1 MTNPMKK
8 ILQIDKDL
16 NKIQDL
22 DILLERI
29 LFYAREAVRA
39 DAGSIYIKDGDELE
53 IKYAQNDTLQKELA
67 EGQKLGFDIFRIPV
81 NEKTISGY
89 VAAKATHLNI
99 QDMYKIPDSKP
110 YSFNTHFD
118 EVSGYKTVSS
128 LTFPLITNQGE
139 VLGVLQLLN
148 AKTPKGNITSFKKGD
163 EPFVLHFASTAT
175 VALQRARMTRTLL
188 LRMIQMAE
196 LRDPKET
203 GAHVNRVG
211 SYSCEIYESWAR
223 RRNIPEDTLQ
233 KQKDTLR
240 MAAML
245 HDVGKVGISDL
256 ILKKPGRFNDDEY
269 EIMKSH
275 TYVGARLFADEESDL
290 DSIARDIAISHHE
303 NWDGSG
309 YPGAVNWADA
319 RPDDIL
325 MSGQGLKGEEIPLY
339 ARIVALADVFDA
351 LSSRRVYKEAWTED
365 DVLNE
370 IKICAGSKFDPEL
383 VDIFFDVLPILK
395 QIQRKYPDSSE

>member
-1 MTNPMKK
+1 MKK

-29 LFYAREAVRA
+29 LFYAREAVNA
-39 DAGSIYIKDGDELE
+39 DAGSIYIKTGDELE
-53 IKYAQNDTLQKELA
+53 IKYAQNDTLQKKLD
-67 EGQKLGFDIFRIPV
+67 EGQKLPFAIFSIPI

-89 VAAKATHLNI
+89 VAAHSSHLNI
-99 QDMYKIPDSKP
+99 PDMYSIPEDRP

-128 LTFPLITNQGE
+128 LTFPLVTNQGDL
-139 VLGVLQLLN
+139 LGVLQLLN
-148 AKTPKGNITSFKKGD
+148 ARGPKGVATFKKSD

-211 SYSCEIYESWAR
+211 SYSCEIYEAWAR
-223 RRNIPEDTLQ
+223 RRHIDEDTLQ

-245 HDVGKVGISDL
+245 HDVGKVGISDI
-256 ILKKPGRFNDDEY
+256 ILKKPGRFSDEEY

-275 TYVGARLFADEESDL
+275 TYVGARLFADKESDL
-290 DSIARDIAISHHE
+290 DSIAREIAISHHE
-303 NWDGSG
+303 NWDGTG
-309 YPGAVNWADA
+309 YPGKVDWEGAK
-319 RPDDIL
+319 PEEIL
-325 MSGQGLKGEEIPLY
+325 GSGRGLKGKEIPLY
-339 ARIVALADVFDA
+339 ARIVSLADVFDA
-351 LSSRRVYKEAWTED
+351 LSSRRVYKEAWTEE

-370 IKICAGSKFDPEL
+370 IRSCSGTKFDPEL
-383 VDIFFDVLPILK
+383 VEIFFEILPVLK
-395 QIQRKYPDSSE
+395 QVQRKYPDQEE

>member
-29 LFYAREAVRA
+29 LFYARDAVSA
-39 DAGSIYIKDGDELE
+39 DAGSIYIKDGNELE

-67 EGQKLGFDIFRIPV
+67 KGQKLGFDIFRIPV

-89 VAAKATHLNI
+89 VAAKSTHLNI
-99 QDMYKIPDSKP
+99 RNMYNIPDEMP
-110 YSFNTHFD
+110 FSFNTHFD

-128 LTFPLITNQGE
+128 LTFPLVSNQGE
-139 VLGVLQLLN
+139 VMGVLQLLN
-148 AKTPKGNITSFKKGD
+148 AKSPKGTITSFKKAD

-211 SYSCEIYESWAR
+211 SYSCEIYEAWAR
-223 RRNIPEDTLQ
+223 RQNIPDDILQ

-290 DSIARDIAISHHE
+290 DSIAKDIAISHHE

-309 YPGAVNWADA
+309 YPGNINWADSK
-319 RPDDIL
+319 PDEIIP
-325 MSGQGLKGEEIPLY
+325 GGVGLKGEEIPLY

-370 IKICAGSKFDPEL
+370 IKVCGGSKFDPEI
-383 VDIFFDVLPILK
+383 VDIFFEVLPILK
-395 QIQRKYPDSSE
+395 QIQRKYPDQAD

>member
-1 MTNPMKK
+1 MKK

-29 LFYAREAVRA
+29 LYYARDAVSA
-39 DAGSIYIKDGDELE
+39 DAGSIYIRDGQELE
-53 IKYAQNDTLQKELA
+53 IKYAQNDSLQQQLA
-67 EGQKLGFDIFRIPV
+67 EGQKLNFSIFRIPV

-89 VAAKATHLNI
+89 VAAKSTHLNI
-99 QDMYKIPDSKP
+99 KDMYNISADRP
-110 YSFNTHFD
+110 YSFNTHYD
-118 EVSGYKTVSS
+118 QTSGYKTVSS

-148 AKTPKGNITSFKKGD
+148 AKSPKGNIVSFKKTD

-188 LRMIQMAE
+188 LRMTKMAE

-211 SYSCEIYESWAR
+211 SYACEIYEAWAHKQH
-223 RRNIPEDTLQ
+223 IPEDTLQ

-256 ILKKPGRFNDDEY
+256 ILKKPGRFNADEY

-290 DSIARDIAISHHE
+290 DSIAKDIAISHHE

-309 YPGAVNWADA
+309 YPGKIEWENAK
-319 RPDDIL
+319 PDEIL
-325 MSGQGLKGEEIPLY
+325 PSGVGLVKEEIPLY
-339 ARIVALADVFDA
+339 ARIVSLADVFDA
-351 LSSRRVYKEAWTED
+351 LSCQRVYKEAWTEEN
-365 DVLNE
+365 VMEE
-370 IKICAGSKFDPEL
+370 IKKCSGSKFDPQL
-383 VDIFFDVLPILK
+383 VDIFFEILPVLK
-395 QIQRKYPDSSE
+395 QVQQKYPDNH

>member
-1 MTNPMKK
+1 MTNQMKK

-29 LFYAREAVRA
+29 LFYAREAVNA
-39 DAGSIYIKDGDELE
+39 DAGSIYIKNGDELE
-53 IKYAQNDTLQKELA
+53 IKYAQNDTLQQKLA
-67 EGQKLGFDIFRIPV
+67 EGQKLPFAIFSIPI
-81 NEKTISGY
+81 NERTISGY
-89 VAAKATHLNI
+89 VAAHSSHLNI
-99 QDMYKIPDSKP
+99 PDMYNIPEDMP
-110 YSFNTHFD
+110 FSFNTHYD

-128 LTFPLITNQGE
+128 LTFPLVTNQGDL
-139 VLGVLQLLN
+139 LGVLQLLN
-148 AKTPKGNITSFKKGD
+148 ARGPKGVVTFKKSD

-211 SYSCEIYESWAR
+211 SYSCEIYEAWAR
-223 RRNIPEDTLQ
+223 RRHIEEDTLQ

-256 ILKKPGRFNDDEY
+256 ILKKPGRFNDEEY

-275 TYVGARLFADEESDL
+275 TYVGARLFADKESDL
-290 DSIARDIAISHHE
+290 DSIALEIAISHHE
-303 NWDGSG
+303 NWDGTG
-309 YPGAVNWADA
+309 YPGKVGWKEAG
-319 RPDDIL
+319 PEEIL
-325 MSGQGLKGEEIPLY
+325 GTGEGLKGKEIPLY
-339 ARIVALADVFDA
+339 ARIVSLADVFDA
-351 LSSRRVYKEAWTED
+351 LSSRRVYKDAWTEE
-365 DVLNE
+365 DVLKE
-370 IKICAGSKFDPEL
+370 IRVCSGTKFDPEL
-383 VDIFFDVLPILK
+383 VEIFFEILPILK
-395 QIQRKYPDSSE
+395 QIQRKYPDQEEH